1 MQWKHI
7 DSQLKRNLE
16 LSRQPGTVSVPAY
29 GHAVIFHNYI
39 RSDCGD
45 VVQIETGVEFQ
56 NGGRLFFPK
65 KMHT

>member
-1 MQWKHI
+1 MQWKHM

-39 RSDCGD
+39 RSDW
-45 VVQIETGVEFQ
+45 IAAMWSRSKPE
-56 NGGRLFFPK
+56 
-65 KMHT
+65 